1 MRIVKVSMLGLGVV
15 GSQLLSYLIKE
26 KQKIKREF
34 GVQIEVAQVFVN
46 DEKKKRAI
54 DLTGIHLTENGQ
66 QAIEAADIVLE
77 CMGGNGMEQTR
88 ELLQY
93 SLKLKK
99 GVIISSKKCLAK
111 YGEELTELATRNQI
125 PFCYDAAVGGGIP
138 ISRTIAQMGKCEK
151 ITKIYGI
158 CNATSNY
165 ILTQMQEELVP
176 FEEALN
182 SAQKRGIAE
191 NDPAED
197 VDGYDTLNKAIILG
211 GFGFN
216 RWKQDQ
222 DTVPSSIRSVSKEE
236 ITQADKNGFVIK
248 HIFELTNESNGIRCV
263 VENRKISKKHLLSNV
278 HGTNNMIIIETDE
291 SGERAFFGHGAGAKP
306 TACAMFDDLIS
317 VL

>member
-99 GVIISSKKCLAK
+99 DQLSK
-111 YGEELTELATRNQI
+111 
-125 PFCYDAAVGGGIP
+125 V
-138 ISRTIAQMGKCEK
+138 
-151 ITKIYGI
+151 
-158 CNATSNY
+158 
-165 ILTQMQEELVP
+165 
-176 FEEALN
+176 
-182 SAQKRGIAE
+182 
-191 NDPAED
+191 
-197 VDGYDTLNKAIILG
+197 
-211 GFGFN
+211 N
-216 RWKQDQ
+216 R
-222 DTVPSSIRSVSKEE
+222 
-236 ITQADKNGFVIK
+236 
-248 HIFELTNESNGIRCV
+248 
-263 VENRKISKKHLLSNV
+263 
-278 HGTNNMIIIETDE
+278 
-291 SGERAFFGHGAGAKP
+291 
-306 TACAMFDDLIS
+306 
-317 VL
+317 